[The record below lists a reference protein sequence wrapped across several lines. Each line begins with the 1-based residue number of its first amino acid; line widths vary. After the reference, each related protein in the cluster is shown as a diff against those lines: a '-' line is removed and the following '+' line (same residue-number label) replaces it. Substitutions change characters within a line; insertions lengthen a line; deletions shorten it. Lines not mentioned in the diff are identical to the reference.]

1 VSSPDGPELSDGQRH
16 SIGVHVMTMQDIVQ
30 RLRVLGV
37 TSATLGELDAE
48 LSRIEQESRAIRPRT
63 GREVQGL
70 LSEAFVLAA
79 EFNARAFKAYGSVT
93 PESGAWL
100 DERGGRLQSLMQ
112 RLMDEV

>member
-1 VSSPDGPELSDGQRH
+1 MNGDGVELSDGQRH
-16 SIGVHVMTMQDIVQ
+16 SIGVHLMTMREIVQ

-37 TSATLGELDAE
+37 RSATLDELE
-48 LSRIEQESRAIRPRT
+48 EEFERIEVDAGAIRPRT

-79 EFNARAFKAYGSVT
+79 EFNARSFKAYGPVT
-93 PESGAWL
+93 SESGAWL
-100 DERGGRLQSLMQ
+100 DERGGRLRSLMQ